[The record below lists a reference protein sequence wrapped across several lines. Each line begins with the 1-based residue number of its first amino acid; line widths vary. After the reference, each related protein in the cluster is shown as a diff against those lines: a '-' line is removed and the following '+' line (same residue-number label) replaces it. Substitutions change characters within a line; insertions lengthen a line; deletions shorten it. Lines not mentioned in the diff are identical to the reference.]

1 MKKWYPTEERIIMKK
16 IIGIIF
22 VSLMFANI
30 GFAEMRIIEN
40 MDRTDKK
47 NEFVP
52 NFITVCIDNYK
63 FAVSQFHEGLSMV
76 QFYEE
81 RDGKS
86 FLAKC

>member
-1 MKKWYPTEERIIMKK
+1 MRK
-16 IIGIIF
+16 IIGIIIA
-22 VSLMFANI
+22 SMMFAYI
-30 GFAEMRIIEN
+30 RLAEIRIIEN
-40 MDRTDKK
+40 MDCTYKK

>member
-1 MKKWYPTEERIIMKK
+1 MKKK

-22 VSLMFANI
+22 ISLMFCNI